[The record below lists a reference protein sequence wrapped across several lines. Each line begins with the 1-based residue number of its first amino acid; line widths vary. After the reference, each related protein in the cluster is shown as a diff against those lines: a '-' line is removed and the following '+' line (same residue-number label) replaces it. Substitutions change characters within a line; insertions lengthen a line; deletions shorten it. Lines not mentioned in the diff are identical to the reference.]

1 MIKKTLSAIM
11 AFACFISP
19 LSSTA
24 FASGKSKIP
33 TRTVANIRRTYFE
46 YQTMRAER
54 IVYQKAFL
62 AALLCTTGTDVYISN
77 WKLNTRDFM
86 VTKIGDL
93 NFDEKIYRTNP
104 AQLNFLLN
112 YLVNNKKDNL
122 DFKANLNRR
131 NATIL
136 CAKINNCFLPEST
149 IYKIGTKALDLINE
163 TKKKGNVF
171 SDSSSL
177 YLNLTENTYLRQQ
190 MMELLG
196 DALKSSDDGSNALS
210 IFTLYSEFN
219 FKKLDPIEN
228 PEHIKNLKEC
238 SKEYYNML
246 ECYETAFF
254 FGFLAS
260 QGINVRVKFSKDQIV
275 DPIFLSEINGIPIP
289 HISKIR
295 EYTKILM
302 KYTANIFPAKKLK
315 IESINLYYAI
325 PTKIVINND
334 IILYENDILVLGQ
347 RFHNA
352 VYKDIANSIQTYI
365 PYRIVDLQKFPNLG
379 QTMKE
384 IFKDYTGQDLPKL
397 N

>member
-46 YQTMRAER
+46 YQTMKAER

-131 NATIL
+131 SATIL

-196 DALKSSDDGSNALS
+196 DALKSSDDDSNALS

-289 HISKIR
+289 RISKI
-295 EYTKILM
+295 
-302 KYTANIFPAKKLK
+302 
-315 IESINLYYAI
+315 INLYYAI

-384 IFKDYTGQDLPKL
+384 IFKDYTGQDLPDLK
-397 N
+397 